1 MNAFTSMNS
10 TSRSNSYIRQQ
21 TQTAPANYY
30 STTTATPSRIPVC
43 RPFTIEEPN
52 VVLSYPQE
60 LLNFVNPETIDFS
73 IVKDILR
80 PYAMYMNITIH
91 LRLTGYTDNGNYRFE
106 SNQFIYG
113 NAYRKILFIMKNG
126 IPNVISD

>member
-1 MNAFTSMNS
+1 MNAFISMNN
-10 TSRSNSYIRQQ
+10 TSGNNSYIRQ
-21 TQTAPANYY
+21 QTAPANYY
-30 STTTATPSRIPVC
+30 STTTAIPSRIPVY
-43 RPFTIEEPN
+43 RPFTVEEPN

-60 LLNFVNPETIDFS
+60 LLNFVDPETIDFS

-80 PYAMYMNITIH
+80 SYAMYMNTTIR

>member
-1 MNAFTSMNS
+1 MNAFISMNN
-10 TSRSNSYIRQQ
+10 TSGNNSYIRQ
-21 TQTAPANYY
+21 QTAPANYY
-30 STTTATPSRIPVC
+30 SNTTAVPSRISVY
-43 RPFTIEEPN
+43 RPFTVEEPN

-60 LLNFVNPETIDFS
+60 LLNFVDPETIDFS

-80 PYAMYMNITIH
+80 SYAMYMNTTIR

>member
-1 MNAFTSMNS
+1 MNAFTSMNN
-10 TSRSNSYIRQQ
+10 TSGSNSYIRQQ
-21 TQTAPANYY
+21 TQTVPANYY
-30 STTTATPSRIPVC
+30 STTTAIPSRISVC
-43 RPFTIEEPN
+43 RPFTIEKPN

-80 PYAMYMNITIH
+80 SYAMYMNITIR

-106 SNQFIYG
+106 SNQFIY
-113 NAYRKILFIMKNG
+113 NNSYRKLLFIMENG
-126 IPNVISD
+126 IPNVIFN

>member
-1 MNAFTSMNS
+1 MNAFTSMNNS
-10 TSRSNSYIRQQ
+10 SGDNSYIRQQ
-21 TQTAPANYY
+21 TQTVPANYY
-30 STTTATPSRIPVC
+30 STTTVTPSRIPVY
-43 RPFTIEEPN
+43 RPFTVEEPN

-60 LLNFVNPETIDFS
+60 LLNFVDPETIDFS

-80 PYAMYMNITIH
+80 SYAIYMNTTIR

>member
-1 MNAFTSMNS
+1 MNAFTSMNN
-10 TSRSNSYIRQQ
+10 TSGSNSYIRQQ
-21 TQTAPANYY
+21 TVPANYY
-30 STTTATPSRIPVC
+30 STTTAIPSRISVC

-80 PYAMYMNITIH
+80 SYAMYMNITIR

-106 SNQFIYG
+106 SNQFIY
-113 NAYRKILFIMKNG
+113 NNSYRKLLFIMENG
-126 IPNVISD
+126 IPNVISN

>member
-1 MNAFTSMNS
+1 MNAFTKMNN
-10 TSRSNSYIRQQ
+10 TSGDNNYIKQ
-21 TQTAPANYY
+21 QTAPANYY
-30 STTTATPSRIPVC
+30 SATTAMPSRISIC

-80 PYAMYMNITIH
+80 SYAMYMNITIR

>member
-1 MNAFTSMNS
+1 MNAFTKMNN
-10 TSRSNSYIRQQ
+10 TSGDNSYIKQ
-21 TQTAPANYY
+21 QTAPANYY
-30 STTTATPSRIPVC
+30 STTTAMPSRISLC
-43 RPFTIEEPN
+43 RPFTIEKPN

-80 PYAMYMNITIH
+80 PYAMYMNITIR